1 MEHMEDLFPWQG
13 LTLETYFPA
22 NGNDSDLS
30 LSIYSHTRV
39 AVYLFTGEEGGIQAQ
54 DDFIQ
59 CSA

>member
-22 NGNDSDLS
+22 NRNDSDLS
-30 LSIYSHTRV
+30 LSNYSHPRV

-54 DDFIQ
+54 DNFIQ
-59 CSA
+59 CLA